1 MNSRANPVRLSLGL
15 FILGALLLT
24 VTGWHYLDVSFI
36 TTAVVSLNLTTVPLW
51 AWDKFQAK
59 REGWRVPELTL
70 HTVAVLG
77 SAGTSLICMHLF
89 RHKTRKRSFTVLY
102 SVLLVLQVFGL
113 LMYLRPPS

>member
-24 VTGWHYLDVSFI
+24 VTGWHYLDLPFL
-36 TTAVVSLNLTTVPLW
+36 TTTVIALNLATVPLW
-51 AWDKFQAK
+51 GWDKLQA
-59 REGWRVPELTL
+59 RRSGWRVPEVTL

-89 RHKTRKRSFTVLY
+89 RHKTSKRSFTVLY
-102 SVLLVLQVFGL
+102 SVLLVLQVFAL